1 MVLSAKTHKHENLA
15 STLRVK
21 LVSCKWEIATE
32 EDLISLVVE
41 AISERKGQVHKVFAN
56 LEIQRAATVNCT
68 LEWEEFKEY
77 FPELESSLQ
86 KKIQDPIANMEKA
99 FESKSKELQESP

>member
-1 MVLSAKTHKHENLA
+1 
-15 STLRVK
+15 
-21 LVSCKWEIATE
+21 
-32 EDLISLVVE
+32 
-41 AISERKGQVHKVFAN
+41 
-56 LEIQRAATVNCT
+56 VNCT

-86 KKIQDPIANMEKA
+86 KKIQDLIANMEKA